1 MILDCD
7 LLVGRDIATG
17 NRRTPEELAQ
27 RLRRAGIDGGAV
39 SSLRAL
45 AFDPESGNLEGG
57 QAAAEHGWIDVPGVD
72 LRNPVDAHA
81 RLETIAASGH
91 LMVRFATTRQRI
103 PGTAP
108 RLRMLARRA
117 TELGLTL
124 LVEGSTRTVGLALM
138 GLGASVV
145 LLDQHFY
152 DAGEFILV
160 AREEPGFH
168 TSTRLLGNLDAWESI
183 ATEVG
188 ADRLLFGTR
197 AGWFEEHSVLERL
210 HSSSLS
216 TEQREL
222 ITTQNLRRLAGED
235 S

>member
-7 LLVGRDIATG
+7 LLVGRDIASG
-17 NRRTPEELAQ
+17 RRRTPAELAQ
-27 RLRRAGIDGGAV
+27 RLAAAGIDGGAV
-39 SSLRAL
+39 TSLRAI
-45 AFDPESGNLEGG
+45 AYDPKSGNREGAR
-57 QAAAEHGWIDVPGVD
+57 AAAEHGWIDVPGVE
-72 LRNPVDAHA
+72 LRNPLDAHA
-81 RLETIAASGH
+81 RLERIAADGH
-91 LMVRFATTRQRI
+91 RLVRFATTRQNI

-152 DAGEFILV
+152 DAGEFIMV

-168 TSTRLLGNLDAWESI
+168 ASTRLLGNLDAWESI
-183 ATEVG
+183 TAEVG

-210 HSSSLS
+210 HSSGLS
-216 TEQREL
+216 PEQRAL
-222 ITTQNLRRLAGED
+222 VTSGNLRRLAGER